1 MLKHSKLLTVTV
13 PKAIYARIR
22 SEAKRRKTTI
32 SGLVRDA
39 FESYSKNP
47 DELKN
52 SIRST
57 VREEILQLKT
67 FLLPSV
73 SKEEQDDINKRYGTP
88 KRNVVKVT
96 HLAL

>member
-13 PKAIYARIR
+13 PKATYTRIR

-32 SGLVRDA
+32 SGLVRDS
-39 FESYSKNP
+39 FELYSKTP
-47 DELKN
+47 DALKE
-52 SIRST
+52 SVRSA

-73 SKEEQDDINKRYGTP
+73 SKKEQDDIEKRYGAP
-88 KRNVVKVT
+88 RRNSAKIT
-96 HLAL
+96 YASF

>member
-13 PKAIYARIR
+13 PKATYARIR

-39 FESYSKNP
+39 FESYSKTP
-47 DELKN
+47 DLLKEN
-52 SIRST
+52 IRST

-73 SKEEQDDINKRYGTP
+73 SKEEQDDIEKYYGTP
-88 KRNVVKVT
+88 RRNSVKTT
-96 HLAL
+96 HASF